1 MSQPLPPSS
10 PESEPLNPSGA
21 VAPSSTQP
29 PGSIWSRFWKAPSL
43 QTAHKIYAVLAILV
57 LGFITY
63 LYVHAIDTENMG
75 FTHDDGVYAI
85 VGKSLALGKGFK
97 LLHVIGQPGQ
107 IKYPFIYPLILSVV
121 WFFSPHFPENL
132 PALLYMTIAFT
143 IASGWLMFIWL
154 KDCQKMPG
162 WLVLTLAVIIP
173 TNFYFIYFFSMVMSE
188 APYLFFTLLILWYF
202 HRITQSA
209 QPLQKKELFWLV
221 TLSSLCFLT
230 RVLGLAMMAGVGV
243 WLLLNRQWKNALI
256 YGLGCLFT
264 GILPWVFWV
273 KFNTPPVN
281 DLNYPLVNAYS
292 NYGLEFFHNLT
303 TANYLNGLGV
313 SVLTMILK
321 LQEVMFPLIPNF
333 FKIYPK
339 LKANQDLV
347 HWFSLIAMI
356 MAYVVFGYFLLQGIS
371 TLRKS
376 WSNGKFRPEQLT
388 LPGLYLLFY
397 ILIITFWNYDDQM
410 ARFLSPVLP
419 MIWLY
424 FFKPFMNVLPDLGR
438 PLAGSRKKV
447 ILASVFTIL
456 ALTTA
461 LWNVNGSY
469 RTIVISRAQH
479 WVESGKYR
487 WLWDEYKES
496 FQWIRENLPQDARL
510 SVASDVVFYLNTD
523 RPTFYTFYASMHRK
537 NGKFTEDS
545 IPLLMKSLDYH
556 KVNYLVAEPHMQFR
570 TLLAPVNYVAQKLME
585 QYPKRFVHLYGT
597 PKGSI
602 HVFKILPP
610 EPPKQISSTPQGQ

>member
-1 MSQPLPPSS
+1 MSQPTPPSS
-10 PESEPLNPSGA
+10 PRP
-21 VAPSSTQP
+21 APQMAQEAAAE
-29 PGSIWSRFWKAPSL
+29 PGSTWSRLWQAFSSKNVHPL
-43 QTAHKIYAVLAILV
+43 YTALAFLVLAL
-57 LGFITY
+57 ITY
-63 LYVHAIDTENMG
+63 LYIQCIDTENMG

-85 VGKSLALGKGFK
+85 VGQSLALGKGFK
-97 LLHVIGQPGQ
+97 LLHVIGEPGQ

-121 WFFSPHFPENL
+121 WFFNPHYPENL
-132 PALLYMTIAFT
+132 PALLYITIAFT
-143 IASGWLMFIWL
+143 IAACWLMFIWL

-202 HRITQSA
+202 HRITQNA
-209 QPLQKKELFWLV
+209 QPLQNKDLFWLV
-221 TLSSLCFLT
+221 ILSSLCFLT
-230 RVLGLAMMAGVGV
+230 RVLGLAMMAGIGV
-243 WLLLNRQWKNALI
+243 WLVLNRQWRNALI
-256 YGLGCLFT
+256 YGLGCLLT
-264 GILPWVFWV
+264 GVLPWVLWV
-273 KFNTPPVN
+273 KFNTPPIN
-281 DLNYPLVNAYS
+281 DFNYPLVNAYS

-313 SVLTMILK
+313 SLLTMILK

-347 HWFSLIAMI
+347 EWFSLIAMI

-376 WSNGKFRPEQLT
+376 WANGKFTAKPFT
-388 LPGLYLLFY
+388 LPGLYLFFY
-397 ILIITFWNYDDQM
+397 IVIITFWNYDDQM

-424 FFKPFMNVLPDLGR
+424 FFKPFMNYLPDLGR
-438 PLAGSRKKV
+438 VLAVPRKNV
-447 ILASVFTIL
+447 VLACAFTLL
-456 ALTTA
+456 ACTVA
-461 LWNVNGSY
+461 LWNVGGSY
-469 RTIVISRAQH
+469 RTIVTSRSQH

-487 WLWDEYKES
+487 WLWDEYKAS

-510 SVASDVVFYLNTD
+510 SVASDVVFYLNTE
-523 RPTFYTFYASMHRK
+523 RPTFYTFYASMRRK
-537 NGKFTEDS
+537 NGKFTDDS
-545 IPLLMKSLDYH
+545 IPLLMKSLDHYQ
-556 KVNYLVAEPHMQFR
+556 VNYLVAEPHMQFR
-570 TLLAPVNYVAQKLME
+570 TLLAPVNWVAQKLME
-585 QYPKRFVHLYGT
+585 RYPKRFVHLYQT
-597 PKGSI
+597 PKGAI

-610 EPPKQISSTPQGQ
+610 DTRTH

>member
-10 PESEPLNPSGA
+10 PDSESLNPSNH
-21 VAPSSTQP
+21 VEPSSAQP
-29 PGSIWSRFWKAPSL
+29 PGSVWSRFCKVPSL
-43 QTAHKIYAVLAILV
+43 KTAHKIYALLAILV
-57 LGFITY
+57 LGFITC
-63 LYVHAIDTENMG
+63 LYVQSIDTENMG

-143 IASGWLMFIWL
+143 IASCWLMFIWM

-202 HRITQSA
+202 HRITQTA
-209 QPLQKKELFWLV
+209 QPLQKKDLFWLV

-230 RVLGLAMMAGVGV
+230 RVLGLAMMAGIGI

-281 DLNYPLVNAYS
+281 DFNYPLVHAYS

-376 WSNGKFRPEQLT
+376 WSNGKFKADQFT

-424 FFKPFMNVLPDLGR
+424 FFKPFMNFLPDLGR

-461 LWNVNGSY
+461 LWNVSGSY
-469 RTIVISRAQH
+469 RTIVVSRTQH

-496 FQWIRENLPQDARL
+496 FKWIRENLPQDARL

-523 RPTFYTFYASMHRK
+523 RATFYTFYASMHRK

-570 TLLAPVNYVAQKLME
+570 TLLAPVNWVAQQLME

-597 PKGSI
+597 PKGTI

-610 EPPKQISSTPQGQ
+610 ETPKQVSSAPQGQ